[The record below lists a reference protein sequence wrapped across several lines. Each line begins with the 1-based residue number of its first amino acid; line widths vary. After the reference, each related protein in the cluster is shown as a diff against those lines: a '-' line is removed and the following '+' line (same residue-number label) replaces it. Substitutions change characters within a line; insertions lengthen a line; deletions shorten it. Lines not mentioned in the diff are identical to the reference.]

1 MNIKKIGN
9 EKTYVEFNP
18 IVNFGTKLRHKK
30 ISGILDIQV
39 DGKGGMVMSTKDI
52 PFENTAECF
61 LLCKQVKK
69 IVENG
74 IEIYSGKE
82 ELKPTVLESVVYNT
96 ENLYEVLEELNTNN
110 GLKEKE
116 EEKEEK
122 KQ

>member
-1 MNIKKIGN
+1 MIKKIGN
-9 EKTYVEFNP
+9 EKTYVEFET
-18 IVNFGTKLRHKK
+18 IMNFGTKLRHKK
-30 ISGILDIQV
+30 ISGILDIQLNE
-39 DGKGGMVMSTKDI
+39 KGGMVMSTKDI

-61 LLCKQVKK
+61 LLCKQLKK

-74 IEIYSGKE
+74 IEIYSGQG
-82 ELKPTVLESVVYNT
+82 ELKADVLEKVVYNT
-96 ENLYEVLEELNTNN
+96 ENLYKVLDELNGIN

>member
-1 MNIKKIGN
+1 M
-9 EKTYVEFNP
+9 
-18 IVNFGTKLRHKK
+18 NFGTKLRHKK
-30 ISGILDIQV
+30 ISGILDIQLNE
-39 DGKGGMVMSTKDI
+39 KGGMVMTTKDI

-82 ELKPTVLESVVYNT
+82 ELKPETLENVIYNIG
-96 ENLYEVLEELNTNN
+96 NLNTALEELNTNN

-116 EEKEEK
+116 DEKEEK

>member
-1 MNIKKIGN
+1 MIKKIGN

-52 PFENTAECF
+52 AFENTAECF

-96 ENLYEVLEELNTNN
+96 ENLYEVLEELNANN

>member
-9 EKTYVEFNP
+9 ETTYVEFNP
-18 IVNFGTKLRHKK
+18 TMNFGTKLRHKK

-74 IEIYSGKE
+74 VEVYSGKE
-82 ELKPTVLESVVYNT
+82 ELKPEVLESIIYNT
-96 ENLYEVLEELNTNN
+96 ENLYAVLEELSANN

>member
-1 MNIKKIGN
+1 MIKKIGN
-9 EKTYVEFNP
+9 EKTYVEFET
-18 IVNFGTKLRHKK
+18 VMNFGTKLRHKK

-61 LLCKQVKK
+61 LLCKQLKK

-74 IEIYSGKE
+74 VEIYSGKE
-82 ELKPTVLESVVYNT
+82 ELKPAVLESVVYNT